1 MQEAINIATPNL
13 VNICID
19 STDGIEKMAECIAF
33 IRKNRYISEIPM
45 N

>member
-19 STDGIEKMAECIAF
+19 STDGIEKKWQNVLLLSGRTGIF
-33 IRKNRYISEIPM
+33 QKFP
-45 N
+45 

>member
-19 STDGIEKMAECIAF
+19 KHRWHRKKCQNVLLLSGRTGIFQKF
-33 IRKNRYISEIPM
+33 P
-45 N
+45 